1 MVRSS
6 DVSLTVP
13 RCRRVGA
20 MTAAMTAAM
29 ATLMTLLL
37 APVVAH
43 AADVSIMP
51 VNVHLDRQNDRAT
64 VQVVNNGT
72 DVVVMQADAIA
83 WTRQAGQDLDAPTQE
98 LIVNPPIFTLQP
110 GQTQI
115 LRLGLRRTPDL
126 QQEATYRMVLREV
139 PVARASENRVSGQVR
154 VLVALR
160 VPVYVAPNQVRREQT
175 WQVQRTASGE
185 TVATVANNGN
195 VHMKVSELR
204 LAGASGDSKV
214 LAVSGAQS
222 VIFPGEQRTFRLATP
237 SNPSGTLQVLTDQGL
252 QHVALG
258 AGTQ

>member
-1 MVRSS
+1 MKRDLSI
-6 DVSLTVP
+6 
-13 RCRRVGA
+13 RCR
-20 MTAAMTAAM
+20 AA
-29 ATLMTLLL
+29 LL
-37 APVVAH
+37 ALGLAWITAMPAR

-64 VQVVNNGT
+64 VQVVNNGN
-72 DVVVMQADAIA
+72 DVVVMQAEAIA

-160 VPVYVAPNQVRREQT
+160 VPVYVAPNQVRREQA
-175 WQVQRTASGE
+175 WQVQRTAGGE
-185 TVATVANNGN
+185 TVATVSNNGN

-204 LAGASGDSKV
+204 LAGAGGENKV
-214 LAVSGAQS
+214 VAVSGAQS
-222 VIFPGEQRTFRLATP
+222 VIFPGEQRTFRIATP
-237 SNPSGTLQVLTDQGL
+237 SNPSGTLQVMTDQGL

-258 AGTQ
+258 AGSQ